1 MLRTLISDRM
11 ISRFMRDSELRRQ
24 MGVRAL
30 QGVSDRSVSA
40 VVEGLIGWY
49 QRGQRNRRALSSV
62 AFLLRGA
69 FLLGTTSF
77 SVLCFETYSIL
88 VRFIS

>member
-1 MLRTLISDRM
+1 
-11 ISRFMRDSELRRQ
+11 MRDAELRRQ
-24 MGVRAL
+24 MGARAL
-30 QGVSDRSVSA
+30 QAVSDRSVSA

-49 QRGQRNRRALSSV
+49 QRGLRNRRALNPLT
-62 AFLLRGA
+62 FLLRGV

-88 VRFIS
+88 VKSIFLIV

>member
-1 MLRTLISDRM
+1 M
-11 ISRFMRDSELRRQ
+11 ITRLMKDSALRRQ

-30 QGVSDRSVSA
+30 QAVSDRSVSA

-49 QRGQRNRRALSSV
+49 QQGQRNRRALSPV
-62 AFLLRGA
+62 TFLLRGA

-77 SVLCFETYSIL
+77 SVLCFETYSVL
-88 VRFIS
+88 VRAVLFIFCKP